1 MKTKKSFPY
10 IALYITAIAAGSL
23 VSFLFKFFTDN
34 PYNFWNVV
42 VPSAIAEVEQ
52 LLGNPT
58 KARTVLGWNPCKTP
72 FPELVKIMVR
82 HDMAKVKRMIATKH
96 D

>member
-42 VPSAIAEVEQ
+42 VPSAIAVGKKE
-52 LLGNPT
+52 
-58 KARTVLGWNPCKTP
+58 KS
-72 FPELVKIMVR
+72 
-82 HDMAKVKRMIATKH
+82 KVKECISFIPIEYFGVTLRYRC
-96 D
+96 

>member
-34 PYNFWNVV
+34 PYNFWNGV
-42 VPSAIAEVEQ
+42 VPSAIAVGIVDV
-52 LLGNPT
+52 LNGRKRR
-58 KARTVLGWNPCKTP
+58 KA
-72 FPELVKIMVR
+72 
-82 HDMAKVKRMIATKH
+82 
-96 D
+96 

>member
-34 PYNFWNVV
+34 TYNFWNVV
-42 VPSAIAEVEQ
+42 VPSAIAV
-52 LLGNPT
+52 GIVD
-58 KARTVLGWNPCKTP
+58 VLNRRKRRK
-72 FPELVKIMVR
+72 ER
-82 HDMAKVKRMIATKH
+82 KV
-96 D
+96 

>member
-10 IALYITAIAAGSL
+10 IALYITAIAAGSV

-42 VPSAIAEVEQ
+42 VPSAIAV
-52 LLGNPT
+52 GIVD
-58 KARTVLGWNPCKTP
+58 VLNRRKRRK
-72 FPELVKIMVR
+72 ER
-82 HDMAKVKRMIATKH
+82 KV
-96 D
+96 

>member
-42 VPSAIAEVEQ
+42 VPSAIAV
-52 LLGNPT
+52 GIVD
-58 KARTVLGWNPCKTP
+58 VLN
-72 FPELVKIMVR
+72 R
-82 HDMAKVKRMIATKH
+82 RKRRKERNRRI
-96 D
+96 

>member
-42 VPSAIAEVEQ
+42 VPSDIAV
-52 LLGNPT
+52 GIVD
-58 KARTVLGWNPCKTP
+58 VLNRRKRRK
-72 FPELVKIMVR
+72 ER
-82 HDMAKVKRMIATKH
+82 KV
-96 D
+96 

>member
-34 PYNFWNVV
+34 PYNFWNE
-42 VPSAIAEVEQ
+42 SI
-52 LLGNPT
+52 
-58 KARTVLGWNPCKTP
+58 
-72 FPELVKIMVR
+72 F
-82 HDMAKVKRMIATKH
+82 
-96 D
+96 

>member
-34 PYNFWNVV
+34 FWNVV
-42 VPSAIAEVEQ
+42 VPSAIAV
-52 LLGNPT
+52 GIVD
-58 KARTVLGWNPCKTP
+58 VLNRRKRRK
-72 FPELVKIMVR
+72 ER
-82 HDMAKVKRMIATKH
+82 KV
-96 D
+96 

>member
-42 VPSAIAEVEQ
+42 VPSA
-52 LLGNPT
+52 
-58 KARTVLGWNPCKTP
+58 KA
-72 FPELVKIMVR
+72 
-82 HDMAKVKRMIATKH
+82 
-96 D
+96 

>member
-42 VPSAIAEVEQ
+42 VLSAIAV
-52 LLGNPT
+52 GIVD
-58 KARTVLGWNPCKTP
+58 VLNRRKRRK
-72 FPELVKIMVR
+72 ER
-82 HDMAKVKRMIATKH
+82 KV
-96 D
+96 

>member
-34 PYNFWNVV
+34 PYNFWNDV
-42 VPSAIAEVEQ
+42 VPSAIAVGIVDV
-52 LLGNPT
+52 LNRRKRR
-58 KARTVLGWNPCKTP
+58 KA
-72 FPELVKIMVR
+72 
-82 HDMAKVKRMIATKH
+82 
-96 D
+96 

>member
-34 PYNFWNVV
+34 PYKFWNVV
-42 VPSAIAEVEQ
+42 VPSAIAVGIVDVLNRRKRRKER
-52 LLGNPT
+52 
-58 KARTVLGWNPCKTP
+58 KA
-72 FPELVKIMVR
+72 
-82 HDMAKVKRMIATKH
+82 
-96 D
+96 